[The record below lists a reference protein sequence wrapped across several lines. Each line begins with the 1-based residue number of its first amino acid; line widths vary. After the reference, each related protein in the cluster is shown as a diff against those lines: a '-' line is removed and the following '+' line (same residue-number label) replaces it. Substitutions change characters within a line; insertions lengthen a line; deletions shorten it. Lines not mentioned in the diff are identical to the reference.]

1 MGLEFLD
8 KNLTF
13 WMKKFGGASE
23 ESSKDHLVPK
33 KVYYNVALCFG
44 GLKNAPWGAMDFHDF
59 MCVREFSSKT
69 ETA

>member
-1 MGLEFLD
+1 MPKVVEWEFLT
-8 KNLTF
+8 NEIS
-13 WMKKFGGASE
+13 GGASE

-44 GLKNAPWGAMDFHDF
+44 GLKNAPWDAMDFHDF